1 MKQVCIVTFYNSL
14 NFGSR
19 LQALALSKSIDKL
32 GYEASFLRYFKA
44 RKFTLKHPHMVYARI
59 CKRLGKEKNKNFFE
73 PIPYQASAARRE
85 RMAAFTKENYR
96 EMTID
101 SDETWREARKKGL
114 IYVSGSDIIWNP
126 AIGYPSYYFLDFAYY
141 AKQPCIAYAS
151 SVGALELPKKY
162 QKAYRRYLNRF
173 KAIGVRENATIEM
186 LSKVVENRLT
196 KVVDPTLL
204 LTSEEWDAY
213 ADKAQYSEP
222 IEDRYIF
229 CYFVMHDQT
238 YWDYAK
244 MVQEQTGLQVVVLP
258 MHHLDEEQ
266 PFTIIKDG
274 TPYEFIDLI
283 RRAEFVLTD
292 SFHTGVFSL
301 QYKKEFYLLRRDRK
315 AEDAKFNELLSR
327 YGLEDRVITDRSRFE
342 RKPEIDYEAAHAV
355 LKEDREASKRFLAE
369 ALSSCDR

>member
-1 MKQVCIVTFYNSL
+1 MKRVCIVTYHISSNY
-14 NFGSR
+14 GSR
-19 LQALALSKSIDKL
+19 LQAVALSKSIDKL
-32 GYEASFLRYFKA
+32 GYEACFLRRFTA
-44 RKFTLKHPHMVYARI
+44 RFFTFRHPQMVYARV
-59 CKRLGKEKNKNFFE
+59 CRKLTRKTNKKFFT
-73 PIPYQASAARRE
+73 PIPYQISETRKARLDQ
-85 RMAAFTKENYR
+85 FTKDHYR
-96 EMTID
+96 EIEINTDAEWKQIIKD
-101 SDETWREARKKGL
+101 RVTF
-114 IYVSGSDIIWNP
+114 VSGSDIIWNP
-126 AIGYPSYYFLDFAYY
+126 AVGYPSFYFLDYAYY
-141 AKQPCIAYAS
+141 AKLPCMAYAS
-151 SVGALELPKKY
+151 SIGALELPKKY
-162 QKAYRRYLNRF
+162 YGAYKRYLNSFR
-173 KAIGVRENATIEM
+173 AIGVREKATID
-186 LSKVVENRLT
+186 LFSGIIDNKLT

-258 MHHLDEEQ
+258 MHHLDEQQ

-342 RKPEIDYEAAHAV
+342 RKQSIDYERAHEI
-355 LKEDREASKRFLAE
+355 LQKDREASKRFLAE